1 MRTRGRTWGA
11 LAAIAITLAFSGN
24 LTFAQEPGTGT
35 IEGTV
40 LNGKGEA
47 PNHRGYYGVEVRAAG
62 PSNKNTISEPSLGGF
77 YSIPDLKPGIYEVF
91 VVASTLSGPG
101 TVYRPQRIQGVVVKP
116 NSRAVL
122 KIVVSEGTELEEIG
136 KPAVATQP
144 AIFIASELERLQR
157 SIEEL
162 KKAVE
167 GLKK

>member
-40 LNGKGEA
+40 VNDKGEA
-47 PNHRGYYGVEVRAAG
+47 TGTGGYDGVEVRTAG
-62 PSNKNTISEPSLGGF
+62 PSSVKIKSDPKLGGF
-77 YSIPDLKPGIYEVF
+77 YSIPNLKPGIYEVF
-91 VVASTLSGPG
+91 VVASALDG
-101 TVYRPQRIQGVVVKP
+101 VNNIYRPQRIHGVVVKP
-116 NSRAVL
+116 NSRAAL
-122 KIVVSEGTELEEIG
+122 KIVVNEGTELEEIG

-167 GLKK
+167 ALKK